1 VTNEYRG
8 TCSILFRYFNRIAPC
23 SRTVIYYTIG
33 LLHCHYEATSQL
45 ATHTQPQVQ
54 EPSAY

>member
-1 VTNEYRG
+1 MGVASLRG
-8 TCSILFRYFNRIAPC
+8 ARGSPLFYELHKTTPLLTIA
-23 SRTVIYYTIG
+23 
-33 LLHCHYEATSQL
+33 LCHYEANLQL